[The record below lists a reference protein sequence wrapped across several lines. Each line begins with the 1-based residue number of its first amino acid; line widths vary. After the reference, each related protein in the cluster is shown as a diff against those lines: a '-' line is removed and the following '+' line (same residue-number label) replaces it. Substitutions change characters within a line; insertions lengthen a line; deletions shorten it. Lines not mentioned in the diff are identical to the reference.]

1 MAVSH
6 IDANQRDLGPRNTA
20 IPGSPVQYFINP
32 IGIQSIILSAVELG
46 SSSALTVNSLG
57 AFSANAVLSP
67 QAGSLSHISFPL
79 VQGMGFVTGI
89 YSNLMPAIQ
98 SSVFFRT
105 VTQVASPRAG
115 MYKYQVILEDGK
127 SWIIY
132 ATPGNGQDPGLR
144 RVSNTQVQGLR
155 GWFGT
160 IQVTKNP
167 FGANGERIYDG
178 SAGVF
183 PTSATISGSAQ
194 SNIGTYQ
201 IQWVKEGL
209 TSLRLLMYALP
220 HHVQSFDGS
229 TSRGMTSMQL
239 QTTTKGLATAVIG
252 DSWTMVEMA
261 LPTDMGFAPWTPT
274 TKSQTSLSKA
284 AISLI
289 EQIAV
294 PEINQD
300 YDAQTSLDS
309 LYFSGKALAKF
320 ATIIYTTHDLLK
332 NPNLALQGLNR
343 LKAAFSRFTTNKQ
356 KYPLVYDAI
365 WKGVVSDGSYVTGD
379 PLADFGNTYYNDH
392 HFHYGSFSPKS
403 ML

>member
-6 IDANQRDLGPRNTA
+6 IDPNQRDLGPRNTA

-32 IGIQSIILSAVELG
+32 IGIQSIILSAIELG
-46 SSSALTVNSLG
+46 SSTALTTNSLG

-67 QAGSLSHISFPL
+67 QPASPSHINFPL

-89 YSNLMPAIQ
+89 YNNLMPAIQ

-105 VTQVASPRAG
+105 VTQVASPCAG
-115 MYKYQVILEDGK
+115 VYKYQVILEDSK
-127 SWIIY
+127 SWIMY
-132 ATPGNGQDPGLR
+132 VTPGNGQDPGLR
-144 RVSNTQVQGLR
+144 QVSNTQIQGLR

-167 FGANGERIYDG
+167 YGDNGARIFDG

-201 IQWVKEGL
+201 IQWVKGGL

-220 HHVQSFDGS
+220 HHVQSLDAA

-239 QTTTKGLATAVIG
+239 QTTTKGLATAVIC

-274 TKSQTSLSKA
+274 TKSQTSLSGA

-289 EQIAV
+289 EQIVV

-300 YDAQTSLDS
+300 IDAQTSLDS
-309 LYFSGKALAKF
+309 MYFSGKALAKF
-320 ATIIYTTHDLLK
+320 ATIISTAHDLLT
-332 NPNLALQGLNR
+332 NPNLALQGLSR
-343 LKAAFSRFTTNKQ
+343 LKGAVSRFTANKQ
-356 KYPLVYDAI
+356 KFPLVYDAV
-365 WKGVVSDGSYVTGD
+365 WQGVVSDGSYVTGD
-379 PLADFGNTYYNDH
+379 PLTDFGNTYYNDH
-392 HFHYGSFSPKS
+392 HFHYGS
-403 ML
+403 